1 MVIRIVYLFSP
12 LIDNQ
17 TLNLE
22 AINIK
27 EISKQC
33 FTNRIM
39 IKNQEQ
45 HQEIPIGKFRLQSSI
60 YKVRK
65 QDENNTRYRR

>member
-1 MVIRIVYLFSP
+1 MVIRIVDLFSP

-27 EISKQC
+27 EIIKQC
-33 FTNRIM
+33 FTNHVM

-45 HQEIPIGKFRLQSSI
+45 HQEIPIGKFRL
-60 YKVRK
+60 
-65 QDENNTRYRR
+65 